1 MIRIKSIFDA
11 PWGYFINNINKVYG
25 MIFCTFRKI
34 GIIPYNQLGLLL
46 PFDLSHTFQLI
57 ETSY

>member
-1 MIRIKSIFDA
+1 MIRIKSIFDT

-25 MIFCTFRKI
+25 MIFGTFIKI
-34 GIIPYNQLGLLL
+34 GIMSYNQLGLLL
-46 PFDLSHTFQLI
+46 PFDLSYMFQFI

>member
-1 MIRIKSIFDA
+1 MEVL
-11 PWGYFINNINKVYG
+11 INNINKVYG
-25 MIFCTFRKI
+25 IIFCAFRKI

-46 PFDLSHTFQLI
+46 PFDLSHMFQLI